1 MWSISI
7 CLLFLTI
14 KPNCSKRSWENS
26 GRQNEQ
32 KKWEKRGSLIMQL
45 LFPSSRDVRK
55 ELLPLEYAGVNK
67 KKNKKNKCFRVGS
80 PKTHIIRGRVDI
92 LKTLGSYLKYN

>member
-67 KKNKKNKCFRVGS
+67 KKIRKTNVFVWAR
-80 PKTHIIRGRVDI
+80 PKLT
-92 LKTLGSYLKYN
+92 